1 MLRALIDF
9 FANLGGRPPAD
20 QTRVSLAAA
29 TAFHAAFNDDP
40 LPEKAKRAATEEGLL
55 REYVFDATFHRG
67 ARRYLSFETESPFDI
82 DWLEMLKNSVVENGI
97 PFEIEAD
104 GDWASTSITACIA
117 KCDGRTARI
126 SAEPQLDSRQQ
137 HERFLNAVASML
149 PRRLEFRPI
158 FSDAEGDN
166 LFTYALLP
174 PEKWAE
180 LETTAPKLMELLS
193 VGKLTTATSA
203 PLTYV

>member
-104 GDWASTSITACIA
+104 GDWASTSITRAQAFQMCWPPNS
-117 KCDGRTARI
+117 GR
-126 SAEPQLDSRQQ
+126 SA
-137 HERFLNAVASML
+137 A
-149 PRRLEFRPI
+149 
-158 FSDAEGDN
+158 
-166 LFTYALLP
+166 
-174 PEKWAE
+174 
-180 LETTAPKLMELLS
+180 
-193 VGKLTTATSA
+193 
-203 PLTYV
+203 